1 MNITINGRY
10 WIDCLIKEAKK
21 KSEEKE
27 VMALVVCPECGER
40 LWPQGGCFVCLLCG
54 YESCS

>member
-1 MNITINGRY
+1 MNMKINSRF
-10 WIDCLIKEAKK
+10 WIDCLLDEAKK
-21 KSEEKE
+21 KQEQKE
-27 VMALVVCPECGER
+27 VKKVSVCPECGDK